1 MDDVFGASEGLA
13 AADQER
19 QDVILRR
26 LGLFDDHLAEKKVDE
41 ENGSVKEKASDDEK
55 VAA

>member
-19 QDVILRR
+19 QDTIMRR
-26 LGLFDDHLAEKKVDE
+26 LGLLDDHLDEKKVDE
-41 ENGSVKEKASDDEK
+41 ENGSVKEKASEDEK